1 MQMRECIRRTQ
12 FFCDYIIYH
21 YCSCKNC
28 CDFVLKELSERQEA
42 HKETIMTNPYLS
54 EDLQDY
60 EDNLQDAIDSY
71 SDRLD
76 KIVWESFTEE
86 ERQKIWLVLKYVHSL
101 RLDQ

>member
-1 MQMRECIRRTQ
+1 M
-12 FFCDYIIYH
+12 
-21 YCSCKNC
+21 
-28 CDFVLKELSERQEA
+28 LKELSERQEA